1 MFYWNKNK
9 QEIREALESLQAD
22 LDFLNLRFSTQAEVL
37 EDLTTRLDRHEQILL
52 KLGKYGFRKDG
63 TPKAKPGRKRQELT

>member
-22 LDFLNLRFSTQAEVL
+22 IDFLNLRSNTQSNIIQNLV
-37 EDLTTRLDRHEQILL
+37 DRLDRYE
-52 KLGKYGFRKDG
+52 KTTKYGLKKDG
-63 TPKAKPGRKRQELT
+63 TPKAKPGRKRQEQV